1 MTEFLLEGRRLA
13 YKENTAALQS
23 AKTLMQAAVS
33 GAILEASCT
42 VCDAEHNMHVD
53 LGCMKGII
61 PRSEGAIGI
70 ESGATRDIA
79 LISRVGKPVCFRITK
94 IDETGSEP
102 LAILSRKA
110 AQEEADREYVSKLT
124 PGDIIG
130 ARVTHLEQFGCFVDI
145 GCGIASMIPIDA
157 ISVSRIVHPANRFS
171 VGDDIFA
178 VVKGRDQGHICL
190 THKELLGTW
199 QQNAERF
206 AVGETV
212 PGIVRSI
219 EDYGIFI
226 ELAPNLAGLAE
237 LKSGIKVGDCACVY
251 IKAIIPEKMKI
262 KLIIV
267 NCCDDGCVPL
277 EAPYFITEGHIDR
290 WVYSTPDAP
299 KYIVTDFSE

>member
-1 MTEFLLEGRRLA
+1 M
-13 YKENTAALQS
+13 
-23 AKTLMQAAVS
+23 
-33 GAILEASCT
+33 
-42 VCDAEHNMHVD
+42 
-53 LGCMKGII
+53 
-61 PRSEGAIGI
+61 
-70 ESGATRDIA
+70 
-79 LISRVGKPVCFRITK
+79 
-94 IDETGSEP
+94 
-102 LAILSRKA
+102 
-110 AQEEADREYVSKLT
+110 
-124 PGDIIG
+124 
-130 ARVTHLEQFGCFVDI
+130 
-145 GCGIASMIPIDA
+145 
-157 ISVSRIVHPANRFS
+157 
-171 VGDDIFA
+171 
-178 VVKGRDQGHICL
+178 VKGRDQGHICL

-290 WVYSTPDAP
+290 WVYSTPGAP